1 MITKIYNKV
10 ALGVFSFLL
19 PLSSF
24 LVTSTLL
31 VTSLL
36 VTSCADYHVTDDFT
50 AEPDPAYVE
59 PYKDLQPVKTYIDR
73 IQYPN
78 LKLGATMKVSDFNK
92 QELAHAACV
101 TNCDNVS
108 FGTTLMAGSIINS
121 KGVMNFLDMSDLLSH
136 VEEIGYEVYG
146 SPIVAN
152 ANQPDEWLAL
162 LTAPIEVTV
171 DYIEVKAVDYSTI
184 DEFTGTVEKGKAEI
198 VKYDGANALKIG
210 TACNVRIIEGFE
222 VDPAAKYTTT
232 FWAKTDKD
240 ASYTVTFSGNKV
252 NGSGADGKFTLK
264 AGKLTKVV
272 IESQSAPDETEGY
285 LRIENTRSAPIY
297 ISKVEVGCYPDNHRP
312 QTEKEKSDTIQYAL
326 HTWCDGLMK
335 INEGRITSFDLIDEA
350 IDEKAVMDNGMYD
363 LKHSTEK
370 IFWQDIL
377 GSDNYAPAV
386 SKEASEAYTKYN
398 GDPAQLKFFISET
411 GLENQKKYESLMYWI
426 NIWDAKGAK
435 IDGINAKLNLVYS
448 EDAAT
453 LKANNDILENL
464 LKNLASTGKLIR
476 VSNFDIKYQ
485 NADGS
490 NVAAKDITAEQRQKL
505 ADYYA
510 DVIKSYMATIPK
522 DKQAG
527 ICKGNLADTSDPA
540 GLWAVDTKSK
550 DWVRTATYKAFCDAL
565 SGQ

>member
-36 VTSCADYHVTDDFT
+36 VTSCADYNVTDDFT

-370 IFWQDIL
+370 IYWQDIL

-386 SKEASEAYTKYN
+386 SKEASEAYVKYN

-448 EDAAT
+448 EDATT

-485 NADGS
+485 NADGN